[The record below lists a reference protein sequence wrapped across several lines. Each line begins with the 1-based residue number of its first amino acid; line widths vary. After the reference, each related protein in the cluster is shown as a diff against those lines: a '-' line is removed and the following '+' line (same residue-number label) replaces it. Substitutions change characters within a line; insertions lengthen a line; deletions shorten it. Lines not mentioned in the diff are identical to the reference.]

1 MFDARG
7 KTVVITGGSLG
18 IGAAF
23 ARKFAAQ
30 GAARILLVARGKPKL
45 EKLAAEIRAQ
55 HSGVELVTH
64 SEDLSASGCGE
75 RVRAAT
81 HALGW
86 KTDVLINNAG
96 FANFGAFEE
105 RPVSALREEI
115 DLNVRGLVEVSHA
128 FVPELLATRGALVHV
143 ASTAAFQ
150 PVPLMAVYAASKAFV
165 LSFSEALWGEYKD
178 RGLSVLAL
186 CPGATDTPFFQR
198 TGEAAALGAKATP
211 DSVVDVALKALGRNR
226 SHVIA
231 GLGNYWLAQSSRF
244 VSRQMTASISLSV
257 MKKQSAMSN
266 TPQLTSGA
274 K

>member
-30 GAARILLVARGKPKL
+30 GAQRLLLVARSKPKL
-45 EKLAAEIRAQ
+45 DALAAELRQQ
-55 HSGVELVTH
+55 HAGVEVAVH
-64 SEDLSASGCGE
+64 SEDLSAPGCGA
-75 RVRAAT
+75 RVRAAV
-81 HALGW
+81 HARGW
-86 KTDVLINNAG
+86 TTDVLINNAG
-96 FANFGAFEE
+96 FANFGAFEDQKLD
-105 RPVSALREEI
+105 ALTQEI

-128 FVPELLATRGALVHV
+128 FLPELLATRGALVHV

-150 PVPLMAVYAASKAFV
+150 PVPFMAVYGATKAFV
-165 LSFSEALWGEYKD
+165 LSFSEALWAEYRD

-211 DSVVDVALKALGRNR
+211 ESVVDVALKALGKNR

-231 GLGNYWLAQSSRF
+231 GLGNYWLAQSARF
-244 VSRQMTASISLSV
+244 VSRQLTASISLNV
-257 MKKQSAMSN
+257 MKKQSSTAAAPRALPGS
-266 TPQLTSGA
+266 
-274 K
+274 